1 MVWRVRAPSRD
12 KKAEGVVIKV
22 PFWRRKKSASSDEP
36 AWIRIHAPFSGK
48 TVPLTEVPDPVF
60 ARKMVGDGVAILPE
74 SDMLLS
80 PVGGTLTH
88 LFPTGH
94 AAGITTDEGLEIL
107 VHIGINTVEL
117 KGDGFTVLATPGK
130 RVETGEPIIRI
141 DLEKLQRTAKS
152 MVSPVVVTN
161 MERVAKIKPAASSA
175 VRAGTDEL
183 LRVLPKPPKDQ

>member
-1 MVWRVRAPSRD
+1 M
-12 KKAEGVVIKV
+12 IKV

-74 SDMLLS
+74 SDLLLS

-117 KGDGFTVLATPGK
+117 KGDGFTVLATPENGW
-130 RVETGEPIIRI
+130 RRGNR
-141 DLEKLQRTAKS
+141 
-152 MVSPVVVTN
+152 
-161 MERVAKIKPAASSA
+161 SSGSIW
-175 VRAGTDEL
+175 RSFKG
-183 LRVLPKPPKDQ
+183 RPNRWCHRWW